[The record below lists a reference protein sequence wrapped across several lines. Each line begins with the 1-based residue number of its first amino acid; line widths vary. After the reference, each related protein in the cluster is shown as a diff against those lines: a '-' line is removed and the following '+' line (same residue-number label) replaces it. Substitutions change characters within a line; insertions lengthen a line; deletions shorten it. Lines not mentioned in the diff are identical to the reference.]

1 MYAPH
6 TGNAAIP
13 SVFLSVQLHNV
24 LYHSICQVSCSKGQL
39 LVDFMA
45 VQTQHVQRNC
55 NVERSNLFGEILK
68 CIDFLQNWKNIS

>member
-39 LVDFMA
+39 LVHFMA

-55 NVERSNLFGEILK
+55 NV
-68 CIDFLQNWKNIS
+68 